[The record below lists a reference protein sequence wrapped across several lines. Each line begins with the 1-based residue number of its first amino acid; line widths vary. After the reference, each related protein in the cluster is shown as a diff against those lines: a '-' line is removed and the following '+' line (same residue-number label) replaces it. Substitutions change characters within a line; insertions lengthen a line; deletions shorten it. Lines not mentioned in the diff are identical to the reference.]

1 MSLSQIESQSQS
13 ESVSSL
19 KIRKSRLIG
28 LIWRKRWCW
37 KAISRVLGSYVRYPS
52 SRPSPI
58 LCACVH
64 VYVCVRARVCVSLG
78 KDCGRL
84 GCCFNRKRSIR
95 HRNRGICYRD
105 DRPTIF
111 ASPFLSGELAN
122 RRDVVC
128 FPDGMVRCLHS
139 GKLPALRIFFSFFI
153 FLFFYLLLFYFFF

>member
-1 MSLSQIESQSQS
+1 MLKSDLACMWLASYMYVLSIAAAFSHF
-13 ESVSSL
+13 V
-19 KIRKSRLIG
+19 
-28 LIWRKRWCW
+28 CT
-37 KAISRVLGSYVRYPS
+37 
-52 SRPSPI
+52 
-58 LCACVH
+58 CACA
-64 VYVCVRARVCVSLG
+64 RARVCVSLG

-139 GKLPALRIFFSFFI
+139 GKLPALRIFFPFFI
-153 FLFFYLLLFYFFF
+153 FFFIFYLFIYFFFFK

>member
-1 MSLSQIESQSQS
+1 M
-13 ESVSSL
+13 
-19 KIRKSRLIG
+19 
-28 LIWRKRWCW
+28 
-37 KAISRVLGSYVRYPS
+37 LGSYVRYPS

-64 VYVCVRARVCVSLG
+64 VYVCVRAHVCVSLG

-153 FLFFYLLLFYFFF
+153 FLFFYLLLFYFFFLNKTKRFFVEMDGQK